1 MYIVIFIYMSKHLL
15 SLLSWHMEMLRDQK
29 NDESFPC
36 CIAFDFFNGFD
47 ELKAFGALESIQEVL
62 GLHEFCIHGSSRNLN
77 FRVT

>member
-1 MYIVIFIYMSKHLL
+1 
-15 SLLSWHMEMLRDQK
+15 MEMLRDQK

-77 FRVT
+77 FCITEPVIKILVTPQLTKIFNFLY